1 MVVLCGFAGLSLRG
15 GISCRLYFVHYR
27 GFEDV
32 VHVVC
37 KWVSL
42 VYLTG
47 ILHGLRRGGA
57 YVETWGRH
65 ESVMFVPD
73 EVNGEMMAWGWWA
86 WGGGDMGS
94 RDAGAWLVWLGNR
107 CLGVVSLLVFYWYF
121 VWLFIFILWSI
132 LVGIGLFSGW
142 YEWVYGCEYSVVYM
156 VFCRGVWMNRVGEL
170 ADKRINYFV

>member
-15 GISCRLYFVHYR
+15 EILCCLCFVHYC

-37 KWVSL
+37 RWVSL

-47 ILHGLRRGGA
+47 VLHGLRRGGA
-57 YVETWGRH
+57 YVEIYERDVCPWWSQWWMLVWG
-65 ESVMFVPD
+65 
-73 EVNGEMMAWGWWA
+73 NGAL
-86 WGGGDMGS
+86 GGDDMGS
-94 RDAGAWLVWLGNR
+94 RDAGVWLFLVGE
-107 CLGVVSLLVFYWYF
+107 SLSGELVFCWYF
-121 VWLFIFILWSI
+121 IWLFIFILWSI
-132 LVGIGLFSGW
+132 LVGIGLFGGW

-156 VFCRGVWMNRVGEL
+156 VFCRGVWMNRVGGS